1 MEFKT
6 VARATGTQHS
16 ITCASPVSQT
26 PDQLVLKRPP
36 EAAISCSGTR
46 IYASYPRLDGV
57 LCRPVAS
64 AALWSG
70 PFLCGVFMGGAGR
83 GWERRLQTQTNLSAL
98 TIRYSASPAQPSPG
112 RQKSLNYW
120 VSAPARPAQPGQHPP
135 PPLRP
140 VADWIMAPLTIF
152 IPDIEL
158 LCSVYKHFIIASFN
172 W

>member
-46 IYASYPRLDGV
+46 LYASYPRWTVYCADQWPVPGSEVDHFYAGV
-57 LCRPVAS
+57 Y
-64 AALWSG
+64 
-70 PFLCGVFMGGAGR
+70 GAGR
-83 GWERRLQTQTNLSAL
+83 GWERQHQTQTNLSAS
-98 TIRYSASPAQPSPG
+98 TIRYPAQPSPG

-120 VSAPARPAQPGQHPP
+120 VSAPPRPAQSGQHPP
-135 PPLRP
+135 PPLKP

-158 LCSVYKHFIIASFN
+158 PCFGYKHFIIASFN

>member
-36 EAAISCSGTR
+36 EAAISCSVP
-46 IYASYPRLDGV
+46 A
-57 LCRPVAS
+57 
-64 AALWSG
+64 
-70 PFLCGVFMGGAGR
+70 AGR
-83 GWERRLQTQTNLSAL
+83 CIVHISGQCRDLKWTIFMRGVYGRGGGGSAGTKL
-98 TIRYSASPAQPSPG
+98 RPTFPPWQSATRPAQPSPG

-120 VSAPARPAQPGQHPP
+120 VSAPARPAQPCQHPP

>member
-46 IYASYPRLDGV
+46 IGRCIVQISGQCRALKWTIFMRGV
-57 LCRPVAS
+57 YGR
-64 AALWSG
+64 
-70 PFLCGVFMGGAGR
+70 GGAGV
-83 GWERRLQTQTNLSAL
+83 GAPAPNSDQPFRLDNPLLGQP
-98 TIRYSASPAQPSPG
+98 SPAQPSPG

-120 VSAPARPAQPGQHPP
+120 VSAPARPAQPGQYPP

>member
-1 MEFKT
+1 MCQPGVTDSRSTCIKATTRGCNKLQCTRGWT
-6 VARATGTQHS
+6 VY
-16 ITCASPVSQT
+16 CAHQWPVPRSEVDHFYAGCLWVGAGVGA
-26 PDQLVLKRPP
+26 PAPNSDQPF
-36 EAAISCSGTR
+36 
-46 IYASYPRLDGV
+46 RLDNPLLGQ
-57 LCRPVAS
+57 P
-64 AALWSG
+64 
-70 PFLCGVFMGGAGR
+70 M
-83 GWERRLQTQTNLSAL
+83 
-98 TIRYSASPAQPSPG
+98 PAQPRPG

-120 VSAPARPAQPGQHPP
+120 VSAPARPAQPAQHPP

>member
-64 AALWSG
+64 GQCRALKWTI
-70 PFLCGVFMGGAGR
+70 FMRGVYGAGR
-83 GWERRLQTQTNLSAL
+83 GGGGSAG
-98 TIRYSASPAQPSPG
+98 T
-112 RQKSLNYW
+112 K
-120 VSAPARPAQPGQHPP
+120 
-135 PPLRP
+135 LRP
-140 VADWIMAPLTIF
+140 TFP
-152 IPDIEL
+152 P
-158 LCSVYKHFIIASFN
+158 
-172 W
+172 